1 MTNSSSYID
10 LAVSSIS
17 MFMDD
22 GTLDRVEVEKLLR
35 IAFADG
41 ELDAD
46 ERRVLARIF
55 DRVDRARVT
64 DDVWQL
70 ISTTRSQFKF

>member
-1 MTNSSSYID
+1 
-10 LAVSSIS
+10 

-22 GTLDRVEVEKLLR
+22 GTLDQSEVERLLR

-55 DRVDRARVT
+55 DRVDRVRVT
-64 DDVWQL
+64 EEVWQL